1 MGIEL
6 TRLENG
12 LSVVTHEMPSV
23 ESASIGVW
31 VGSGTRHECTD
42 SNGVA
47 HLLEHMAFKGT
58 ERRNAQQIAA
68 EIEAVGGHLNAYTGR
83 ETTAYFA
90 KTLAP
95 DVPLAADILS
105 DILQNATFEQ
115 TELERER
122 QVVLQEIGQAA
133 DTPDDI
139 IFDYYQAAAFPD
151 QPMGLPVLGQRENVQ
166 SMSREM
172 IRDYL
177 AVNYSFDRAVL
188 AAAGKVEH
196 RAIVGLAEELF
207 RSLPEKSG
215 DGDKQPAR
223 YGGGEKRVEA
233 ELAQVHFLL
242 GFEAFS
248 FGDPDFYAL
257 SVLSTIFG
265 AGMSSRLF
273 QEMREKRGLAY
284 SVYSFSAAYSDA
296 GTFGIYAGTGP
307 DQIDELVP
315 ALCDE
320 ITGLAEG
327 VTEEEV
333 IRARTQLK
341 AGTLMSLEST
351 GGRAEQLGQQTLV
364 YGAPLPL
371 EELVRR
377 IEAVDLDQVR
387 RTARRLFT
395 GRPTLTATGV
405 LKKLESYDSV
415 CGRLNL

>member
-1 MGIEL
+1 MGVEF

-12 LSVVTHEMPSV
+12 LRVVTHEMTGV
-23 ESASIGVW
+23 ESASIGIW
-31 VGSGTRHECTD
+31 VGAGTRHECAD

-58 ERRNAQQIAA
+58 ARRSAQDIAS

-83 ETTAYFA
+83 ESTAYYA
-90 KTLAP
+90 KILAP
-95 DVPLAADILS
+95 GVPLAADILA

-115 TELERER
+115 AELERER

-139 IFDYYQAAAFPD
+139 IFDYYQAEAFPD
-151 QPMGLPVLGQRENVQ
+151 QPMGLPVLGRRENVR
-166 SMSREM
+166 SMSRET
-172 IRDYL
+172 IREYL
-177 AVNYSFDRAVL
+177 AGNYAFDRAVV

-196 RAIVGLAEELF
+196 RTIVRLAEDLF
-207 RSLPEKSG
+207 QALPGEMANG
-215 DGDKQPAR
+215 EKQPAR
-223 YGGGEKRVEA
+223 YRGGEKRVEA
-233 ELAQVHFLL
+233 ELEQVHFLL
-242 GFEAFS
+242 GFEGFA

-265 AGMSSRLF
+265 SGMSSRLF
-273 QEMREKRGLAY
+273 QEIREKRGLAY
-284 SVYSFSAAYSDA
+284 SVYSFSASYSDS

-307 DQIDELVP
+307 EQIDELLP

-320 ITGLAEG
+320 INGLADS

-333 IRARTQLK
+333 VRARTQLK

-364 YGAPLPL
+364 YGGPLPV

-387 RTARRLFT
+387 RTARRLFA
-395 GRPTLTATGV
+395 GRPVLTATGA

-415 CGRLNL
+415 CGRLDL